1 MSRYLFIRRSPV
13 VRRSF
18 KRSAINYTTVT
29 EALGPATPPMPL
41 PPLPLRSSI
50 QNMRRRRRR
59 RRRKGLTY
67 SQLFLLLLPGE
78 LPLLKGKEEM
88 EGGGGGGEI
97 KIQSTA
103 FCLFTVTAA
112 HQWRPNS
119 TRRDFD
125 LAVLLLI
132 ARFFLAADDILFLP
146 TVASTRF
153 SSSFSSSFFF
163 FYCYYHFEFL
173 CHRLVF
179 QIKKKKKKKK
189 KKDINSSRL
198 ASSFDIKMGFKCAAI
213 AAGDLHQS
221 RPFFVFV
228 FVLILFLSSHLPIL
242 CTSP

>member
-1 MSRYLFIRRSPV
+1 
-13 VRRSF
+13 
-18 KRSAINYTTVT
+18 
-29 EALGPATPPMPL
+29 
-41 PPLPLRSSI
+41 
-50 QNMRRRRRR
+50 
-59 RRRKGLTY
+59 
-67 SQLFLLLLPGE
+67 
-78 LPLLKGKEEM
+78 M
-88 EGGGGGGEI
+88 ERGGGGEI

-153 SSSFSSSFFF
+153 SSFSSSSSFFF

-179 QIKKKKKKKK
+179 QIKKKKKKKKK

-221 RPFFVFV
+221 RPFFFFV

-242 CTSP
+242 CTSPWWIPSLLLFPSKHYAWSEHTESEKYKYKMCLKPLERQNDRIDVHSIMTHGVPHRHLCCNW